1 MSSIFE
7 RELLVVSG
15 KGGVGKSTLAAALGL
30 LAAERGLHTI
40 VVEVGEQSRL
50 RALFGLGESEPGEE
64 TELEKGLWSLS
75 IDPDR
80 ALMEWLQSLGGR
92 VSGRVL
98 ASSSTF
104 QYFAA
109 AAPGAKE
116 LVSMVKVWE
125 LTQGKRWRG
134 RGRGYDMVVLDAPA
148 TGHALGM
155 LDSPRTFGAIARV
168 GPIAGQAERLQA
180 LLQDPQRSD
189 YIAVA
194 HASELAVTETLEL
207 QRRLAEQ
214 LGRDLRAVVVNGT
227 LPQRFDADDLK
238 QLSSLSA
245 RVEAAREPR
254 VTSAQSKRSRGAQPR
269 ASSRSAGGDGDG
281 DGVATVQAVAAA
293 ARAVSERARAQH
305 NQLARLR
312 RRGFDVSS
320 VPFQFSDE
328 VDLAGVRQIAEQLRR
343 KL

>member
-1 MSSIFE
+1 MDSIFD

-30 LAAERGLHTI
+30 LAAERGLRTI
-40 VVEVGEQSRL
+40 VVEVGEQARL
-50 RALFGLGESEPGEE
+50 RGLFDVGKSEPGVEV
-64 TELEKGLWSLS
+64 ELQRGLWGLS

-80 ALMEWLQSLGGR
+80 ALLEWLQSLGGR

-109 AAPGAKE
+109 AAPGARE
-116 LVSMVKVWE
+116 LVSMVKIWA
-125 LTQGKRWRG
+125 LTQGKRGRG
-134 RGRGYDMVVLDAPA
+134 RGRGYDLVVLDAPA

-168 GPIAGQAERLQA
+168 GPIAGQAERLQQ
-180 LLQDPQRSD
+180 LLQDPARSD

-194 HASELAVTETLEL
+194 HASEMAVTETLEL
-207 QRRLAEQ
+207 RRQLGEQ

-227 LPQRFDADDLK
+227 LPQRFNAGELK
-238 QLSSLSA
+238 RLSSLSA
-245 RVEAAREPR
+245 R
-254 VTSAQSKRSRGAQPR
+254 
-269 ASSRSAGGDGDG
+269 AGQANG
-281 DGVATVQAVAAA
+281 ATVRAAA
-293 ARAVSERARAQH
+293 AAHAVSERARAQH

-312 RRGFDVSS
+312 RRGFEVAG

-328 VDLAGVRQIAEQLRR
+328 LDLAGVRRIAEHLRR
-343 KL
+343 RL

>member
-1 MSSIFE
+1 MSSLFD

-15 KGGVGKSTLAAALGL
+15 KGGVGKTTSAAALGL
-30 LAAERGLHTI
+30 LAAERGLRTI
-40 VVEVGEQSRL
+40 VAEVGEHNRL
-50 RALFGLGESEPGEE
+50 RKLFGIGEPEPGAEA
-64 TELEKGLWSLS
+64 ELQENLWSLS

-80 ALMEWLQSLGGR
+80 ALLEWLQSLGGR

-109 AAPGAKE
+109 AAPGARE

-134 RGRGYDMVVLDAPA
+134 RGRGYDLVVLDAPA

-168 GPIAGQAERLQA
+168 GPIAGQAERLQQ
-180 LLQDPQRSD
+180 LLQDPERSD
-189 YIAVA
+189 YVAVA

-207 QRRLAEQ
+207 ERRLGEQ
-214 LGRDLRAVVVNGT
+214 LDRGLGTVIVNGT
-227 LPQRFDADDLK
+227 LPQRFDPAELT
-238 QLSSLSA
+238 QLASLSA
-245 RVEAAREPR
+245 R
-254 VTSAQSKRSRGAQPR
+254 
-269 ASSRSAGGDGDG
+269 AGE
-281 DGVATVQAVAAA
+281 ATVRAAA
-293 ARAVSERARAQH
+293 AAAKAVSERARAQH

-312 RRGFDVSS
+312 RRGFEVAG

-328 VDLAGVRQIAEQLRR
+328 LDLAGVRRIAEHLGR

>member
-1 MSSIFE
+1 MGSVFD

-30 LAAERGLHTI
+30 LAAERGLRTI

-50 RALFGLGESEPGEE
+50 RALFGVDESEPGGE
-64 TELEKGLWSLS
+64 TELQEGLWTLS

-116 LVSMVKVWE
+116 LVSMVKIWE

-134 RGRGYDMVVLDAPA
+134 RGRGYDLVVLDAPA

-168 GPIAGQAERLQA
+168 GPIAGQAERLQK
-180 LLQDPQRSD
+180 LLQDPERSD

-207 QRRLAEQ
+207 QRRLGEQ

-227 LPQRFDADDLK
+227 LPQRFDASELE

-245 RVEAAREPR
+245 RTERGRQPHAGKPR
-254 VTSAQSKRSRGAQPR
+254 AKRSRDEQAQTSRHSTDAVGEGAATVLA
-269 ASSRSAGGDGDG
+269 ASS
-281 DGVATVQAVAAA
+281 A

-312 RRGFDVSS
+312 RRGFDVAG

-328 VDLAGVRQIAEQLRR
+328 VDLAGVRRIAEQLRR

>member
-1 MSSIFE
+1 MSSVLD

-30 LAAERGLHTI
+30 LGAERGLRTI

-50 RALFGLGESEPGEE
+50 CALLGVGEPEPGEE
-64 TELEKGLWSLS
+64 IELQKGLWSLS

-80 ALMEWLQSLGGR
+80 ALLEWLQSLGGR

-109 AAPGAKE
+109 AAPGARE

-125 LTQGKRWRG
+125 LTQGKRWKG
-134 RGRGYDMVVLDAPA
+134 RGRGYDLVVLDAPA

-168 GPIAGQAERLQA
+168 GPIAGQAERLRQ
-180 LLQDPQRSD
+180 LLEDPSRSD

-207 QRRLAEQ
+207 QRRLGEQ
-214 LGRDLRAVVVNGT
+214 LGRDLGAVVVNGT
-227 LPQRFDADDLK
+227 LPQRFNPSELE
-238 QLSSLSA
+238 QLSALSSHADQA
-245 RVEAAREPR
+245 RAARP
-254 VTSAQSKRSRGAQPR
+254 AKPNAKG
-269 ASSRSAGGDGDG
+269 SRSARSQPPSRSAPAGSDGA
-281 DGVATVQAVAAA
+281 ATVLAATAA

-312 RRGFDVSS
+312 RRGLDVVG
-320 VPFQFSDE
+320 VPFQFSGE
-328 VDLAGVRQIAEQLRR
+328 VDLAGVRRIAEHLRR
-343 KL
+343 RL

>member
-1 MSSIFE
+1 MDSFLD

-30 LAAERGLHTI
+30 LAAERGLRTI
-40 VVEVGEQSRL
+40 VAEVGEQSRL
-50 RALFGLGESEPGEE
+50 RALFGAGGSEPGEE
-64 TELEKGLWSLS
+64 IELQEGLWSLS

-80 ALMEWLQSLGGR
+80 ALLEWLQSLGGR

-104 QYFAA
+104 QYFTA
-109 AAPGAKE
+109 AAPGARE
-116 LVSMVKVWE
+116 LVSMVKIWE

-134 RGRGYDMVVLDAPA
+134 RGSGYDLVVLDAPA

-168 GPIAGQAERLQA
+168 GPIAGQAERLQQ
-180 LLQDPQRSD
+180 LLLDPARSD

-207 QRRLAEQ
+207 QRRLGEQ
-214 LGRDLRAVVVNGT
+214 LGRDLGAVVVNGT
-227 LPQRFDADDLK
+227 LPQRFNPSELERLAA
-238 QLSSLSA
+238 LSSQAEQARAPLPAKSRAKQSRPAQSPGSSSA
-245 RVEAAREPR
+245 AFAGNGTATVLAA
-254 VTSAQSKRSRGAQPR
+254 TSAAQ
-269 ASSRSAGGDGDG
+269 
-281 DGVATVQAVAAA
+281 
-293 ARAVSERARAQH
+293 AVSERARAQH

-312 RRGFDVSS
+312 RRGFEVIG
-320 VPFQFSDE
+320 VPFQFSGE
-328 VDLAGVRQIAEQLRR
+328 VDLAGVRRIAEHLRR
-343 KL
+343 RL

>member
-1 MSSIFE
+1 MSSIFD

-30 LAAERGLHTI
+30 LAAERGLRTI
-40 VVEVGEQSRL
+40 VAEVGEQSRL
-50 RALFGLGESEPGEE
+50 RALFGVGEPEPGEE
-64 TELEKGLWSLS
+64 TELQKGLWSLS

-116 LVSMVKVWE
+116 LVSMVKIWE
-125 LTQGKRWRG
+125 LTQGKRWKG

-168 GPIAGQAERLQA
+168 GPIAGQAERLQK
-180 LLQDPQRSD
+180 LLQDPERSD

-207 QRRLAEQ
+207 QRRLGEQ
-214 LGRDLRAVVVNGT
+214 LGRELRAVIVNGT
-227 LPQRFDADDLK
+227 LPQRFDAGELK
-238 QLSSLSA
+238 QLSSLTA
-245 RVEAAREPR
+245 RAGRARQPR
-254 VTSAQSKRSRGAQPR
+254 GATAQAKRPRQAQPR
-269 ASSRSAGGDGDG
+269 ASRPAAGTAG
-281 DGVATVQAVAAA
+281 DGVATVQAAAA
-293 ARAVSERARAQH
+293 AAHAVSERARAQH

-312 RRGFDVSS
+312 RRGFDVAG

>member
-1 MSSIFE
+1 MSSIFD

-30 LAAERGLHTI
+30 LAAERGLRTI
-40 VVEVGEQSRL
+40 VAEVGEQSRL
-50 RALFGLGESEPGEE
+50 RALFGVGESEPGDE
-64 TELEKGLWSLS
+64 TELQEGLWSLS

-116 LVSMVKVWE
+116 LVSMVKIWE

-134 RGRGYDMVVLDAPA
+134 RGRSYDMVVLDAPA

-168 GPIAGQAERLQA
+168 GPIAGQAERLQQ
-180 LLQDPQRSD
+180 LLQDAERSD

-207 QRRLAEQ
+207 QRRLGEQ
-214 LGRDLRAVVVNGT
+214 LGRELRAVVVNGT
-227 LPQRFDADDLK
+227 LPQRFDAGELE
-238 QLSSLSA
+238 QLSSLTARANRAQQPRSA
-245 RVEAAREPR
+245 
-254 VTSAQSKRSRGAQPR
+254 TAQAKRSRGVQA
-269 ASSRSAGGDGDG
+269 ASRLSAGTAGDDG
-281 DGVATVQAVAAA
+281 ATVQAAAAA
-293 ARAVSERARAQH
+293 ARAISERARAQH

-312 RRGFDVSS
+312 RRGFDVAS

-328 VDLAGVRQIAEQLRR
+328 VDLAGVRQIAERLRR

>member
-1 MSSIFE
+1 
-7 RELLVVSG
+7 
-15 KGGVGKSTLAAALGL
+15 
-30 LAAERGLHTI
+30 
-40 VVEVGEQSRL
+40 
-50 RALFGLGESEPGEE
+50 
-64 TELEKGLWSLS
+64 
-75 IDPDR
+75 
-80 ALMEWLQSLGGR
+80 
-92 VSGRVL
+92 VL

-116 LVSMVKVWE
+116 LVSMVKIWE
-125 LTQGKRWRG
+125 LTQGKRWKG

-168 GPIAGQAERLQA
+168 GPIAGQAERLQK
-180 LLQDPQRSD
+180 LLQDPERSD

-207 QRRLAEQ
+207 QRRLGEQ
-214 LGRDLRAVVVNGT
+214 LGRELRAVIVNGT
-227 LPQRFDADDLK
+227 LPQRFDAGELK
-238 QLSSLSA
+238 QLSSLTA
-245 RVEAAREPR
+245 RAGRTRQPR
-254 VTSAQSKRSRGAQPR
+254 GATQVKRSRQAQPR
-269 ASSRSAGGDGDG
+269 ASRPSAGAAG
-281 DGVATVQAVAAA
+281 DGVATVQAAAA
-293 ARAVSERARAQH
+293 AAQAVSERARAQH

-312 RRGFDVSS
+312 RRGFDVAG

>member
-1 MSSIFE
+1 MSSFLD

-30 LAAERGLHTI
+30 LGSERGLRTI
-40 VVEVGEQSRL
+40 VAEVGEQSRL
-50 RALFGLGESEPGEE
+50 RTLFGADESEPGDEV
-64 TELEKGLWSLS
+64 ELQKGLWSLS

-80 ALMEWLQSLGGR
+80 ALLEWLQSLGGR

-109 AAPGAKE
+109 AAPGARE

-125 LTQGKRWRG
+125 LTQGKRWKG
-134 RGRGYDMVVLDAPA
+134 RGRGYDLVVLDAPA

-168 GPIAGQAERLQA
+168 GPIAGQAERLQE
-180 LLQDPQRSD
+180 LLLDPARSD

-207 QRRLAEQ
+207 QRRLSEQ
-214 LGRDLRAVVVNGT
+214 LGRDLGAVVVNGT
-227 LPQRFDADDLK
+227 LPQRFTAPELQRLEK
-238 QLSSLSA
+238 LSSQTELA
-245 RVEAAREPR
+245 RAPR
-254 VTSAQSKRSRGAQPR
+254 PAKSPAKQSRPVRSSR
-269 ASSRSAGGDGDG
+269 RSAGVAGNGAET
-281 DGVATVQAVAAA
+281 VLAATVAAQ
-293 ARAVSERARAQH
+293 AVSERARAQH

-312 RRGFDVSS
+312 RRGFEVIG
-320 VPFQFSDE
+320 VPFQFSGE
-328 VDLAGVRQIAEQLRR
+328 VDLAGVGRIAEQLQR